1 MQGDALL
8 PAKGRVAA
16 ISGAG
21 RGLGAAIARRLHAE
35 GFALALGVRDPA
47 RAAAAL
53 AFEGGA
59 RVSWHRYD
67 AARPETA
74 ASWIEGAVAQH
85 DRLDAL
91 VNNAGILRRVTF
103 EDGAEEELDELWS
116 VNVKGPFRAIRAALP
131 HLRAAGHGRLVN
143 IASTDGKRIR
153 DGSVSLGYAM
163 TKHAL
168 VAMTHAARFAGYDQ
182 GLRATAL
189 CPGAIDTDLIANI
202 PGVTP
207 PAGRLKPATV
217 AEIVC
222 LLLRLPDQASVAEL
236 AVNTRLESTL

>member
-1 MQGDALL
+1 
-8 PAKGRVAA
+8 VTW
-16 ISGAG
+16 
-21 RGLGAAIARRLHAE
+21 E
-35 GFALALGVRDPA
+35 
-47 RAAAAL
+47 
-53 AFEGGA
+53 EGGEA
-59 RVSWHRYD
+59 
-67 AARPETA
+67 
-74 ASWIEGAVAQH
+74 
-85 DRLDAL
+85 
-91 VNNAGILRRVTF
+91 
-103 EDGAEEELDELWS
+103 ELDELWT
-116 VNVKGPFRAIRAALP
+116 VNVKAPFRAMRRALP
-131 HLRAAGHGRLVN
+131 HLRAAGHGRVVN